1 MIGRES
7 NKEERVPV
15 VYIEVWVGVG
25 CPLAPHGSYWK
36 ERDTPTHLI
45 CASVF
50 ATRTLSFTKVSL
62 SRS

>member
-1 MIGRES
+1 MIRRES
-7 NKEERVPV
+7 SKEERVPV
-15 VYIEVWVGVG
+15 VYTEVWVGVG

-36 ERDTPTHLI
+36 ERDTHLI

-62 SRS
+62 SGS